1 MSSVLAKLPGF
12 WLNLIIQVPAAGLK
26 SILLAENLLC
36 LYRGMGGWEARGL
49 GRGISE
55 LLSES

>member
-1 MSSVLAKLPGF
+1 MSPVLAELPGF
-12 WLNLIIQVPAAGLK
+12 WLNLIIQAPADGLK
-26 SILLAENLLC
+26 SVLFAENRLC
-36 LYRGMGGWEARGL
+36 LYCGMGGWEARGL